1 MDAPRS
7 DNLWAQ
13 HLQGTRAPESALT
26 LSLFLLQLG
35 GHTSTAVTTFPTSL
49 GEREPPPAL
58 IWAHFSPTPKA
69 CEFTASD
76 LRTKRCP
83 GGSVARARWGWG
95 HAWGVQSLR
104 RGVWQGWRA
113 TAGLGE
119 AGLKDEAA
127 CGARISSEKGDS
139 RDRRLGLVTS
149 PRAERRWRC

>member
-1 MDAPRS
+1 MPRRLCS
-7 DNLWAQ
+7 KSQMGL
-13 HLQGTRAPESALT
+13 GTRL
-26 LSLFLLQLG
+26 
-35 GHTSTAVTTFPTSL
+35 
-49 GEREPPPAL
+49 
-58 IWAHFSPTPKA
+58 
-69 CEFTASD
+69 
-76 LRTKRCP
+76 
-83 GGSVARARWGWG
+83 
-95 HAWGVQSLR
+95 GVQSLR